1 MRQTTVGEA
10 IGQILSYGVGV
21 ALSPFP
27 IIGVVLML
35 ATPRARSNGPAL
47 LLGWVLGLSLVGT
60 IVLLASGGAGPSD
73 QGQPA
78 DWVSALDLA
87 LGVLLLWV
95 AVKEW
100 RGRPRGDEE
109 VVLPKWMHTV
119 DSFTFVKAGA
129 LGTALSALNPKN
141 LLLVIAAAA
150 TIARTDTSAG
160 AQAAALAVFVVIGAL
175 GTGTPVVLYFALKER
190 SQHILDDLK
199 LWMERNN
206 SAIVAVICLLV
217 AAKLVGNAIGD
228 LSS

>member
-1 MRQTTVGEA
+1 MGEA
-10 IGQILSYGVGV
+10 IGQILSYGVAV
-21 ALSPFP
+21 ALSAFP

-47 LLGWVLGLSLVGT
+47 LLGWALGLALVGT
-60 IVLLASGGAGPSD
+60 IVLLVSGGADASD

-109 VVLPKWMHTV
+109 VTLPKWMKTV
-119 DSFTFVKAGA
+119 DSFTPVKALA
-129 LGTALSALNPKN
+129 LGVALSALNPKN
-141 LLLVIAAAA
+141 LLLSIADAAA
-150 TIARTDTSAG
+150 IERTDTSAG
-160 AQAAALAVFVVIGAL
+160 AQAVALAVYVAL
-175 GTGTPVVLYFALKER
+175 GSLGPGTPVVLYFALKER
-190 SQHILDDLK
+190 SRHILDGLK

-206 SAIVAVICLLV
+206 TVIMAVICLIF
-217 AAKLVGNAIGD
+217 AAKLVGNAISG

>member
-1 MRQTTVGEA
+1 MGEA
-10 IGQILSYGVGV
+10 IGQILSYGVAV
-21 ALSPFP
+21 ALSAFP

-47 LLGWVLGLSLVGT
+47 LLGWAVGLALVGT
-60 IVLLASGGAGPSD
+60 IVLLVSGGAGSSD

-100 RGRPRGDEE
+100 RGRPGRDEE
-109 VVLPKWMHTV
+109 VALPKWMKTV
-119 DSFTFVKAGA
+119 DSFTPAKALA

-141 LLLVIAAAA
+141 LLLSIAAASA
-150 TIARTDTSAG
+150 IARTDTSAG
-160 AQAAALAVFVVIGAL
+160 AQAGALAVYVAL
-175 GTGTPVVLYFALKER
+175 GSLGPGTPVVLYFALKER
-190 SQHILDDLK
+190 SRHILEDLR

-206 SAIVAVICLLV
+206 TVIMAVICLV
-217 AAKLVGNAIGD
+217 FAAKLVGNAISGF
-228 LSS
+228 SS

>member
-1 MRQTTVGEA
+1 MGEA
-10 IGQILSYGVGV
+10 VGQILSYGVGV

-47 LLGWVLGLSLVGT
+47 LLGWILGLSLVGT
-60 IVLLASGGAGPSD
+60 IVLLVSGGAGPSD
-73 QGQPA
+73 QEQPA

-95 AVKEW
+95 AVREW
-100 RGRPRGDEE
+100 RHRPRGDEE
-109 VVLPKWMHTV
+109 VALPKWMQTV
-119 DSFTFVKAGA
+119 DSFTPVKAGA
-129 LGTALSALNPKN
+129 LGMALSALNPKN
-141 LLLVIAAAA
+141 LLLVIAAAT

-160 AQAAALAVFVVIGAL
+160 AQAVALAVFVVIGAL
-175 GTGTPVVLYFALKER
+175 GTGTPVVLYFTLKER
-190 SQHILDDLK
+190 SKHFLDGLK

-206 SAIVAVICLLV
+206 SAIMAVLCLLF
-217 AAKLVGNAIGD
+217 AAKLVGDAISD

>member
-1 MRQTTVGEA
+1 MGDA
-10 IGQILSYGVGV
+10 IGQVLSYGVGV

-47 LLGWVLGLSLVGT
+47 LLGWVLGLSLVGA
-60 IVLLASGGAGPSD
+60 IVLLVSGGAGPSD

-78 DWVSALDLA
+78 VWASALDLA

-109 VVLPKWMHTV
+109 VSLPKWMRTV
-119 DSFTFVKAGA
+119 DSFTPVKAGV
-129 LGTALSALNPKN
+129 LGIVLSALNPKN

-150 TIARTDTSAG
+150 AIARTGTSGG

-175 GTGTPVVLYFALKER
+175 GTGAPVVLYFVLKER
-190 SQHILDDLK
+190 SQHILDDLR
-199 LWMERNN
+199 LWMERHD
-206 SAIVAVICLLV
+206 SAILTVICLIL
-217 AAKLVGNAIGD
+217 AAKLMGNAISD

>member
-1 MRQTTVGEA
+1 MGEA
-10 IGQILSYGVGV
+10 IGQILPYGVAV
-21 ALSPFP
+21 TLSAFP

-47 LLGWVLGLSLVGT
+47 LLGWVLGLALVGT
-60 IVLLASGGAGPSD
+60 VVLLVSGGAGPSD

-100 RGRPRGDEE
+100 RARPRGDGE
-109 VVLPKWMHTV
+109 VTLPKWTV
-119 DSFTFVKAGA
+119 DSFTPVKALA
-129 LGTALSALNPKN
+129 LGMALSALNPKN
-141 LLLVIAAAA
+141 LLLSIAAASA
-150 TIARTDTSAG
+150 IARTDTSAG
-160 AQAAALAVFVVIGAL
+160 AQAVALAVYVVLGAL
-175 GTGTPVVLYFALKER
+175 GPGTPVVLYFALKER
-190 SQHILDDLK
+190 SKSILDGLK

-206 SAIVAVICLLV
+206 TAIMAVICLLF
-217 AAKLVGNAIGD
+217 AAKLLGDAISD

>member
-1 MRQTTVGEA
+1 MGEA